1 MKLIALDRKGFT
13 LIELLVVIAIIGILA
28 AVVTVNFAD
37 TSAQS
42 RDAKR
47 QSDLTNLQVAIEAYK
62 NRFGKYPQG
71 CKPAGS
77 WSGQIGT
84 DFQCSATDGQYI
96 PGLAPDFISVLPTD
110 PKLPSGRTDI
120 GYVYAVN
127 TDGTVYKIMAM
138 NTVEDDKLIASGG
151 NSAYTSPFKSC
162 DMKAGLNNQGQA
174 QSLLFNQ
181 SLCYKTSLDGITI
194 ESDTPP
200 SRCSASDNRFKSSYA
215 LWGGF
220 AELSDDF
227 GVYDISFPLTDNQWK
242 AIYKTTLII
251 CK

>member
-162 DMKAGLNNQGQA
+162 DMKAGLDSSGKAQA
-174 QSLLFNQ
+174 LLFNE
-181 SLCYKTSLDGITI
+181 SLCYEVSTNGANIVSI
-194 ESDTPP
+194 P
-200 SRCSASDNRFKSSYA
+200 RCQASDSRFKSSYA
-215 LWGGF
+215 LWGGS
-220 AELSDDF
+220 ADLY
-227 GVYDISFPLTDNQWK
+227 GTAVTDISFPLNANERK
-242 AIYKTTLII
+242 AIYKTTEII